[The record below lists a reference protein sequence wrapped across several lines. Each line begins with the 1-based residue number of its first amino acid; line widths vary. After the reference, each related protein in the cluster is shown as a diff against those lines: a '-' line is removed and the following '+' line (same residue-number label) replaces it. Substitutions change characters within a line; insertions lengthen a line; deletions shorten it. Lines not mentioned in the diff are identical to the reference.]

1 MSYSSDLLAQARHLA
16 GKEPRR
22 PKQASLRRAVS
33 AAYYSLFHLL
43 VSEAASSMLRGRER
57 SGIHPVFRRAFV
69 HRHMRGVAE
78 SFKDGTVPKAWQAPM
93 GGAPVSE
100 DLRDVA
106 SAFVDLQEARHEA
119 DYDFGRR
126 FIRSEV
132 RDLIEAAER
141 AASSWQNV
149 RGDPEGQVFLT
160 ALLINER
167 IPKPRAKPHVNRSIR
182 GTGEEKRVA
191 QP

>member
-57 SGIHPVFRRAFV
+57 SGIRPVFRRAFV
-69 HRHMRGVAE
+69 HGHMRGVAE
-78 SFKDGTVPKAWQAPM
+78 SFKSGTVPKAWQAPM
-93 GGAPVSE
+93 GGAPVSA
-100 DLRDVA
+100 DLRQVA
-106 SAFVDLQEARHEA
+106 SAFANLQEARHEA

-132 RDLIEAAER
+132 RDLIDVAEKAAGL
-141 AASSWQNV
+141 WQNV
-149 RGDPEGQVFLT
+149 SGNPEGQVFMT
-160 ALLINER
+160 ALLV
-167 IPKPRAKPHVNRSIR
+167 HD
-182 GTGEEKRVA
+182 RVSRVV
-191 QP
+191 

>member
-1 MSYSSDLLAQARHLA
+1 MSYSSDLLAQAKHLA

-43 VSEAASSMLRGRER
+43 VSEAASSMLRGRGR
-57 SGIHPVFRRAFV
+57 SGIHPVFRRAFM
-69 HRHMRGVAE
+69 HGHMKKAAK
-78 SFKDGTVPKAWQAPM
+78 SFAGGTVPDVWQAPM
-93 GGAPVSE
+93 GEAPVSA

-106 SAFVDLQEARHEA
+106 SVFVNLQEARHEA
-119 DYDFGRR
+119 DYNFGRP
-126 FIRSEV
+126 FIRRDV
-132 RDLIEAAER
+132 YDLIDAAER

-160 ALLINER
+160 ALLVDDR
-167 IPKPRAKPHVNRSIR
+167 ISRIV
-182 GTGEEKRVA
+182 
-191 QP
+191 